1 MRLQYPIRER
11 QIYCLFDPR
20 RELYRECR
28 NWPSPSRKSS
38 EGDPSVAPLP
48 SRVSTATKIDARG
61 IVRPETELSSIR
73 GVDEGGGVGG
83 KGMFEMRHAGLTRIG
98 LE

>member
-1 MRLQYPIRER
+1 MGDSFPFSRLPFA
-11 QIYCLFDPR
+11 LVP
-20 RELYRECR
+20 
-28 NWPSPSRKSS
+28 P
-38 EGDPSVAPLP
+38 A
-48 SRVSTATKIDARG
+48 ATKIDARG